1 MTFDEFKKT
10 LTSSKPPDN
19 LSAYLQSLWYDAK
32 DDWNNAHS
40 IIQDIEDLPAGRQ
53 GRTAAWIHAYLHRK
67 EGDIGNADYWYR
79 RAGKI
84 RPVNSLEK
92 EWSDIVTALLE

>member
-10 LTSSKPPDN
+10 LTSSKPLDN